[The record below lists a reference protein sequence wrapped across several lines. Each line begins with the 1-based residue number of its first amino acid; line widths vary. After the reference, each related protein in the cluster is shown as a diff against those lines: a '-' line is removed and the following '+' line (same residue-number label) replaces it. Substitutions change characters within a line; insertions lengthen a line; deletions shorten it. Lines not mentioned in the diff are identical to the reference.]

1 MRFLG
6 FLKRAHLSKEELGFS
21 VSLENMLGFRPNNLA
36 VYKKAFAHSSMQI
49 TDASGDSIN
58 NERLEFLGDAVL
70 GSIVAGFLFVEF
82 PKRDEGFLTSMRSKI
97 VSRTQL
103 NKLAIKLGVHS
114 FLESNLQENSRS
126 KSLYGDAL
134 EAIVGA
140 IYLDKGFEYSRMF
153 ILEKM
158 IAQFLVLPE
167 IEEQVASYKSRLI
180 EWSQKSKIVINFR
193 VIETIGEQ
201 HNLTYNVEIFIN
213 NESIGGG
220 IGRSKKMAEES
231 ASKAVCENLNLV

>member
-6 FLKRAHLSKEELGFS
+6 FWKRTHLSKEELGFS
-21 VSLENMLGFRPNNLA
+21 VSLENMLGFRPKNLA

-97 VSRTQL
+97 VSRKQL

-153 ILEKM
+153 VLEKM

-193 VIETIGEQ
+193 VIETIGQQ
-201 HNLTYNVEIFIN
+201 HNLTYNVEIFVD